1 MNMKR
6 LLPTLIIASTIV
18 GVSYFVVSIYRQSVA
33 NTARYQCAQSSRYS
47 VTSVNPAGETIEVWY
62 PVQDLYQQCLA
73 EKGL

>member
-1 MNMKR
+1 MKQI
-6 LLPTLIIASTIV
+6 LQTLIIAATII
-18 GVSYFVVSIYRQSVA
+18 GVSYFVVPLYRQSVT

-47 VTSVNPAGETIEVWY
+47 VTSMSSTGETIEAWY